1 MPVAERLA
9 TAFGATVVL
18 IHIVERGAQPTVH
31 GERHFTDPA
40 QAEDYLRGIADDLGS
55 RGVSTTIHVHGV
67 PEGNVA
73 ASIAL
78 HGSEEN
84 ADLIVLCTH
93 GSGGVRHLL
102 WGGIAQQVLQ
112 RGTTPVLLVRIPPG
126 GVPAPVF
133 APQTVLVPLDATAT
147 SEAALAPAAALAAKL
162 GARLHI
168 AMVVSTLSTLRDDR
182 AATAI
187 LLPSA
192 TRAVLDLEEA
202 QAETHLQQ
210 LAEKLAEAGVTVET
224 EVRRGD
230 AASELAGETVEHEV
244 GLVVAAT
251 HGRAGLQAIWTGSVV
266 ARLLART
273 TAPVLLLRIV
283 EG

>member
-1 MPVAERLA
+1 M
-9 TAFGATVVL
+9 
-18 IHIVERGAQPTVH
+18 
-31 GERHFTDPA
+31 
-40 QAEDYLRGIADDLGS
+40 
-55 RGVSTTIHVHGV
+55 
-67 PEGNVA
+67 
-73 ASIAL
+73 
-78 HGSEEN
+78 
-84 ADLIVLCTH
+84 
-93 GSGGVRHLL
+93 
-102 WGGIAQQVLQ
+102 
-112 RGTTPVLLVRIPPG
+112 
-126 GVPAPVF
+126 
-133 APQTVLVPLDATAT
+133 
-147 SEAALAPAAALAAKL
+147 
-162 GARLHI
+162 
-168 AMVVSTLSTLRDDR
+168 
-182 AATAI
+182 
-187 LLPSA
+187 PSA